1 MKNFSTSIQRK
12 KRGKRTEYIARLTYY
27 DNTGKRKGVSKSA
40 ATHWDAKRELQHLI
54 DQHGA
59 GGPEV
64 LEARNMTFAA
74 LAEHCKETRYCEAFY
89 DEQGRKLYGVRE
101 PKKFASII
109 NRLVSS
115 LGHLKL
121 SDITVGHLQQYR
133 RKRLGTKTNR
143 GTYTDIA
150 TVNRELSTCR
160 AMLNDAVVND
170 WLVRSPFVKA
180 RKGELIAV
188 AHEAK
193 RQIVLTSE
201 NEEKLLQAC
210 GTSRRRHLKAM
221 IIAAIDTGC
230 RQGELRRLRWS
241 DVDLQANT
249 LRVTS
254 YKGKTVNRRLV
265 PITDRLRA
273 ALLDLRTKPSVAAFR
288 RLRTG
293 ETADNTLVFGVV
305 DSVKKSFDAA
315 RTEAGLPH
323 IRFHDLRHTAGTF
336 LAHGGMN
343 IALVAELLGHS
354 DPKTTRRYINAT
366 VDTVEAARDILN
378 KRQLVASV

>member
-1 MKNFSTSIQRK
+1 MKNFSTSIQRR
-12 KRGKRTEYIARLTYY
+12 KRGKRTEYFARLTYY
-27 DNTGKRKGVSKSA
+27 DKTGKRKGVSKSA
-40 ATHWDAKRELQHLI
+40 ATHFDAKRELQDLI
-54 DQHGA
+54 DQHVA
-59 GGPEV
+59 GGSEV

-74 LAEHCKETRYCEAFY
+74 LAQHCKETRYCQAFY

-101 PKKFASII
+101 PKKFASMI
-109 NRLVSS
+109 NRLVTS

-121 SDITVGHLQQYR
+121 SDITVSHLQQYR
-133 RKRLGTKTNR
+133 RKRLTTKTNR
-143 GTYTDIA
+143 GTYTDVA

-180 RKGELIAV
+180 KKGELIAV

-193 RQIVLTSE
+193 RQVVLTSE
-201 NEEKLLQAC
+201 NEQRLLQAC
-210 GTSRRRHLKAM
+210 STSRRRHLKAM

-288 RLRTG
+288 KLRTG

-315 RTEAGLPH
+315 RIEAGLPH

-343 IALVAELLGHS
+343 IALVAEILGHS

-378 KRQLVASV
+378 KRQRVASV

>member
-1 MKNFSTSIQRK
+1 MKNFSTSIQRR
-12 KRGKRTEYIARLTYY
+12 KRGTRTEYIARLTYY
-27 DNTGKRKGVSKSA
+27 DKTGKRKGVSKSA
-40 ATHWDAKRELQHLI
+40 ATHSDARRELQDLI
-54 DQHGA
+54 DQHVA
-59 GGPEV
+59 GGAEV

-101 PKKFASII
+101 PKNFTSMI
-109 NRLVSS
+109 NRLVSL

-121 SDITVGHLQQYR
+121 SDITVSHLQQYR
-133 RKRLGTKTNR
+133 RKRLSTKTRR
-143 GTYTDIA
+143 GTYTDVA

-170 WLVRSPFVKA
+170 WLVRSPFAKA
-180 RKGELIAV
+180 KKGELIAI

-193 RQIVLTSE
+193 RQVVLSSE
-201 NEEKLLQAC
+201 NEQKLLQAC
-210 GTSRRRHLKAM
+210 STSKRRHLRAM

-241 DVDLQANT
+241 DVDLQGNT

-254 YKGKTVNRRLV
+254 YKGKTMNRRV
-265 PITDRLRA
+265 APITDRLRA
-273 ALLDLRTKPSVAAFR
+273 ALLDLRAKPSVAAFR

-293 ETADNTLVFGVV
+293 ETTDNTLVFGIANN
-305 DSVKKSFDAA
+305 VKKSFNAA
-315 RTEAGLPH
+315 RVEAGLPH

-343 IALVAELLGHS
+343 IALVAEILGHS
-354 DPKTTRRYINAT
+354 DPKTTRRYVNAT

-378 KRQLVASV
+378 KRPIAMTV